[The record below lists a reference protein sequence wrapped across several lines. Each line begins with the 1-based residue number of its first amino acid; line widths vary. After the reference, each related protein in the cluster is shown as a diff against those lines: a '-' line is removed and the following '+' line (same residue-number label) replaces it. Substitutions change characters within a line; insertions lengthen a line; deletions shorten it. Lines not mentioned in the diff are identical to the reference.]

1 MKRSFLFVVVLVMV
15 CAAASAQIDLSG
27 EASTGLSMF
36 PVFPYT
42 SDRFESPVNLD
53 NISGIHDVALD
64 TDVTFRLEAGRE
76 AGTFTLWLA
85 VNPYQMSRLLL
96 SSASTDPLAETLLL
110 SDPAALSVL
119 RANVAWYIGQSFV
132 LRLGRQSMFTGYG
145 YGWNPMDFAN
155 TAKDP
160 FDPEAELRGVDALSL
175 QFYLG
180 NIFSLKLAGI
190 FRTGDSIARAD
201 YEDLQVDAELT
212 ASLPQLELKL
222 SGYYDHDDSRGE
234 DAFVPAL
241 GAGFML
247 DLAGVGIYG
256 EGALLWGGRTPVP
269 LPVAFTSPV
278 RKDELLAS
286 GLLGVQYTFTSELR
300 LIAEYFYN
308 GEGYSL
314 HERRLFNDRLLDDPL
329 DPAIYAEHAANYRPG
344 YFARHY
350 LLLNLG
356 YPIYPWNANAELSA
370 YYSPDSTALGIVPS
384 VELEISGSLSVRCSY
399 TGMFSLQED
408 RYDEAWL
415 SPMKHILELQL
426 TCFF

>member
-1 MKRSFLFVVVLVMV
+1 MKKWTWFVLLLFVLLGGT
-15 CAAASAQIDLSG
+15 AGAEISLSG
-27 EASTGLSMF
+27 EAGAGLTVYPS
-36 PVFPYT
+36 FPYT
-42 SDRFESPVNLD
+42 SDRFESPVNLG

-76 AGTFTLWLA
+76 AGTFTLWLD
-85 VNPYQMSRLLL
+85 VNPYKMSQLLL
-96 SSASTDPLAETLLL
+96 SAAPTDPLAETLLL

-119 RANVAWYIGQSFV
+119 RANIAWYIGQSFV

-160 FDPEAELRGVDALSL
+160 FDPEAELQGVDALSL

-190 FRTGDSIARAD
+190 FRTGESIVWAD
-201 YEDLQVDAELT
+201 YKDLQVDAELT
-212 ASLPQLELKL
+212 ASLPLLELKL
-222 SGYYDHDDSRGE
+222 SGYYDHDDTSGE

-247 DLAGVGIYG
+247 DVAGVGIYG
-256 EGALLWGGRTPVP
+256 EGGLLWGGRTPVP
-269 LPVAFTSPV
+269 LPVASSSPM
-278 RKDELLAS
+278 RKDD
-286 GLLGVQYTFTSELR
+286 LLGSALLGLQYTFSSELQ

-314 HERRLFNDRLLDDPL
+314 EERKLFNDRLLDPFAPD
-329 DPAIYAEHAANYRPG
+329 IYGEHVANYRPG

-356 YPIYPWNANAELSA
+356 YPIYPWKTNLELSA
-370 YYSPDSTALGIVPS
+370 YYSPDSGALGIMPS
-384 VELEISGSLSVRCSY
+384 LELEVSGSFSVRSSY
-399 TGMFSLQED
+399 MGMFSMLADQ
-408 RYDEAWL
+408 YDEAWF
-415 SPMKHILELQL
+415 SPFKHILELRL
-426 TCFF
+426 TCYF